1 MPTKI
6 RKLKE
11 QAIMSCT
18 KRCHTMKN
26 FETVK
31 FAPRQVFTSYCKYCN
46 MYVQVIPK
54 PYPNEIDIGGNAVAL
69 TCTHDNRMMIKI
81 VDQPVVHDGGAS
93 YNSYR
98 QKINEVAGC
107 WLEVDTKFLFKDQF
121 NTTSGKH
128 SGADLRIMLR
138 NVAEIKNDV
147 RVNRK
152 FCRYCHH
159 HTRIEDKLC
168 HNCNR
173 DDHFEY
179 FFPQVKNANRVR
191 SAKK

>member
-1 MPTKI
+1 MPTRI

-26 FETVK
+26 FTTIK
-31 FAPRQVFTSYCKYCN
+31 FSPRQIFTSTCKYCG
-46 MYVQVIPK
+46 MYVQVVPK
-54 PYPNEIDIGGNAVAL
+54 PYSNETNISGNAIAL

-81 VDQPVVHDGGAS
+81 VDQPIVIDGRAS

-107 WLEVDTKFLFKDQF
+107 WLEVDTEFLFKDQF

-128 SGADLRIMLR
+128 PGANLRIMLY

-152 FCRYCHH
+152 FCKYCHH
-159 HTRIEDKLC
+159 HAHIDDKVC
-168 HNCNR
+168 TNCKH
-173 DDHFEY
+173 DDYFEN
-179 FFPQVKNANRVR
+179 FFPQVKHGKV
-191 SAKK
+191 